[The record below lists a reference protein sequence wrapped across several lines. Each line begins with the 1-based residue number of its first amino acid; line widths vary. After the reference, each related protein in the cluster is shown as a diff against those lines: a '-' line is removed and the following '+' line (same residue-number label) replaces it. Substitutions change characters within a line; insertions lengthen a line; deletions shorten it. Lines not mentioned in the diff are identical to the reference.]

1 MVKLDFVRNYFDK
14 GIKTLNIK
22 CHVTSISM
30 KAKPGGL
37 RATHTSRTRPILE
50 KASSRS
56 NLIKCCMIICLAMAA
71 SKVMQNFTPHQSADF
86 KKTPDIWYGHFS
98 KPQSI
103 QLSVLLKKGKKPGAC
118 SVRRLVV
125 IGGWFRAS
133 EALQRNWSWLDGR
146 KDGRRLGRWLKGWFI
161 CWLGRKSEGWWK
173 PLGGV
178 VGDDNSG
185 LLTRCSR
192 SF

>member
-1 MVKLDFVRNYFDK
+1 MVKLDFVRDYFDN

-56 NLIKCCMIICLAMAA
+56 NLVKCCIIICLAMAA
-71 SKVMQNFTPHQSADF
+71 SKVMQNLTPHQSADF

-146 KDGRRLGRWLKGWFI
+146 KDGRRLGRWLVERLVHLLVGTKVGRLMVALGW
-161 CWLGRKSEGWWK
+161 GGGWW
-173 PLGGV
+173 
-178 VGDDNSG
+178 
-185 LLTRCSR
+185 
-192 SF
+192 